1 MPFVQVDEL
10 PRMELFPKVL
20 SGLIAGEKLMLSF
33 LDMAEGCVVP
43 DHSHPHEQAGLV
55 LAGKFRF
62 RIGAEEKIAASGDA
76 FIVPPNVVHGGEVV
90 EGPVRLLDIFS
101 PPREDYVEK
110 YNNFQQTS
118 SGTLW
123 E

>member
-1 MPFVQVDEL
+1 M
-10 PRMELFPKVL
+10 
-20 SGLIAGEKLMLSF
+20 
-33 LDMAEGCVVP
+33 VP

-55 LAGKFRF
+55 LEGKFRF